1 MHKRHYLKLPST
13 KVTSAAFHARSNL
26 LVIGLSTGVFGL
38 YELPSF
44 SNVHTLSVAHERVSS
59 VAVSPSGEWL
69 AIGARAL
76 GQLLVWEWQSESF
89 VLKQQGHAAEMNSL
103 AYAPDGRHV
112 ATAGADG
119 KVKLWD
125 TASGFCFV
133 TFAEHSAGVSQVEF
147 AGRAGAGGVLFSAS
161 LDGTVRAWDLA
172 RYRNFRTFTSPA
184 PAQFASLAVDPSGE
198 VVAAG
203 AADAFEVYMWSVQT
217 GRLLDVLAGH
227 EGPVCALAFSPTGN
241 LLASGSWDGTVRV
254 WSVFGRSGAVEPF
267 VLGSDVLAVAFRPD
281 GRELAVATLDGQL
294 VFFDV
299 GLGKQT
305 GVIDGR
311 KDIVGGRRVG
321 ERTSAANGASGKAFT
336 SIAYTADGRCVLAGG
351 NSKYVVLYDVQEG
364 VALKKFTISE
374 NLALDGTEEF
384 LDSRKLN
391 DAGMPVDLV
400 DDAGEDSDDERHRR
414 ADDSLPGA
422 ARGDLS
428 KRRYRP
434 TARTTCV
441 RFAPTGR
448 AWAAATPEGLLLYTL
463 DGDADAFD
471 PLALDIDLTPQAVLG
486 AIAAGEHLTALVGAL
501 RMNERPLIKRAY
513 AAVPRKDV
521 RLIARQ
527 LPRAYVQQVLALAAA
542 QLDAGPHLEFDL
554 AWVREVLGAHGRWL
568 REARSGES
576 VSVLRAVQ
584 KALTDAE
591 RSVAK
596 L

>member
-198 VVAAG
+198 VIAAG